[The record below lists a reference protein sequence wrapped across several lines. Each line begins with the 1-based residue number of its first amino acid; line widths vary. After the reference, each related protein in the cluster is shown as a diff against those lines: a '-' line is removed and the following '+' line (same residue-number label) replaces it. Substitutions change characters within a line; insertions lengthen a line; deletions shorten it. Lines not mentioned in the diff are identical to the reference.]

1 MTTLK
6 VEAKQHLYMQ
16 RKPVEIGFDR
26 LAMYM
31 GNVYLWI

>member
-6 VEAKQHLYMQ
+6 VEAKQHLYIQ
-16 RKPVEIGFDR
+16 RKPVETNLDR

-31 GNVYLWI
+31 GNVY